1 MHLFQVTLVVD
12 DYDRAIAHYCGAL
25 GFELIEDT
33 RLSDIKRWVV
43 VSPGAGGAKLLLA
56 RAASPDQAKA
66 VGRQAGGRVGF
77 LLETADFDRDYAR
90 LRANGV
96 EFVRPP
102 RDEAYGRVVVF
113 RDLYGNDWD
122 LIGPVSAQN

>member
-1 MHLFQVTLVVD
+1 MGDIYHGDIELLVNLLELAAQLPFQLGIDHRQRFVEH
-12 DYDRAIAHYCGAL
+12 DRIDVGSHEAAA
-25 GFELIEDT
+25 ERD
-33 RLSDIKRWVV
+33 
-43 VSPGAGGAKLLLA
+43 LLL
-56 RAASPDQAKA
+56 A

-77 LLETADFDRDYAR
+77 FLETADFDRDYAR